1 MKRILTAALAL
12 TLLNGTAVLA
22 QSAGQDHG
30 NQSDTQGKK
39 DSKDHK
45 AGDKGNP
52 HGAPASTAAPA
63 QETPAATGGQDG
75 PAHPGPGTPVRD
87 VAPAHPVPATPVKET
102 TRTRTPP
109 VAKDRRPSSVPI
121 FADQKHNPFFQDKP
135 NVRAG
140 TPRWSRGD
148 RLPDQYRQQQYY
160 VTDWQQRGLR
170 QPPRGYRWVRDDNN
184 DFFLALIS
192 TGVIMTIVSR
202 DDRDRSWN
210 QHYSRTYT
218 YNDDVYYQQCRSKP
232 DPAGILAGAIIGGLL
247 GNAAGHGNTGA
258 TMAGV
263 IFGGAAGAA
272 LTSNM
277 DCEDRSYA
285 YRTYYDGFNS
295 GRTGRRY
302 DWNNPHNGHR
312 GQFRVGSYYNDPYG
326 FRCARFTQTTYIQGR
341 SYDASGVACRQ
352 PDGSWAVVK

>member
-22 QSAGQDHG
+22 QSTDHG
-30 NQSDTQGKK
+30 NQSDTQGKHDRK
-39 DSKDHK
+39 DQK
-45 AGDKGNP
+45 GNDKGNQQ
-52 HGAPASTAAPA
+52 GAPASTTAPA
-63 QETPAATGGQDG
+63 HGTPATSGGRGG
-75 PAHPGPGTPVRD
+75 PSHPGPGTPVR
-87 VAPAHPVPATPVKET
+87 VVVPVHPAPAAPVMQT
-102 TRTRTPP
+102 TRTPP
-109 VAKDRRPSSVPI
+109 SVPI
-121 FADQKHNPFFQDKP
+121 FRDQTHNPVFQNNP
-135 NVRAG
+135 TVRAS
-140 TPRWSRGD
+140 TPHWTRGD

-170 QPPRGYRWVRDDNN
+170 RPPRGYRWVRDDNN
-184 DFFLALIS
+184 DFFLALIA
-192 TGVIMTIVSR
+192 TGVISTIISR
-202 DDRDRSWN
+202 DDRDRSWD

-218 YNDDVYYQQCRSKP
+218 YDDDVYYQQCRNQP

-247 GNAAGHGNTGA
+247 GNAAGHGNSGA
-258 TMAGV
+258 TMAGI

-285 YRTYYDGFNS
+285 YKTYYDGFNS
-295 GRTGRRY
+295 GRSGRDY
-302 DWNNPHNGHR
+302 DWNNPHNNHHGK
-312 GQFRVGSYYNDPYG
+312 FRVGSYYDDPYG

-341 SYDASGVACRQ
+341 SYDASGIACRQ